1 VAERACKP
9 LQGKR
14 VVVTRTL
21 RQSEALVQALREAG
35 AGPVVLPMVNFAPP
49 DDFAPL
55 DEALQHARDFD
66 WLLLTSQ
73 NALRALQE
81 RCVVLKLP
89 LAKILAEVKI
99 AAVGPA
105 SAEAAREVGLD
116 VVHVAGKY
124 QGAALANELAR
135 RLKRKRILLPRSDK
149 ANRDLV
155 EALAGCGAA
164 VTEVIAYKTVLP
176 SENEIAKIRWELK
189 QGADAVVFFSP
200 SAVIHLRAALGE
212 REFAELAET
221 SSFAA
226 IGPVT
231 EDALQEAGVKRIVVA
246 KTATVPSL
254 ISELTHH
261 FAATSQSTSAG
272 AKRG

>member
-1 VAERACKP
+1 VAERVSKP

-14 VVVTRTL
+14 VVVTRAL

-35 AGPVVLPMVNFAPP
+35 AGPVVLPMVHFAPP

-55 DEALQHARDFD
+55 DEALQDVQDFD

-81 RCVVLKLP
+81 RCVTLKLP
-89 LAKILAEVKI
+89 LAKILAAVKI

-124 QGAALANELAR
+124 QGTALADELAG

-149 ANRDLV
+149 ANRDLL
-155 EALAGCGAA
+155 EALTGCGAA

-176 SENEIAKIRWELK
+176 SESEIAKIRWELK

-200 SAVIHLRAALGE
+200 SAVFHLRAALGE
-212 REFAELAET
+212 REFAGLAET

-231 EDALQEAGVKRIVVA
+231 QDALQEAGVKRIVVA
-246 KTATVPSL
+246 QTATVPSL
-254 ISELTHH
+254 ISELAHH